1 MKKSKGR
8 ILFEVLN
15 YTGMIGLAILCILP
29 IIHVAAVSFSAKAP
43 AIAGF
48 VKFWPVDFTLKT
60 YEYVFGRQQFLTAL
74 WVSVRRVLAGLPI
87 NMLLVILT
95 AYPLSKTREEFRGRA
110 FFSWFFIITMYINGG
125 LIPTFMVVRYTGL
138 IDSFWALIIPNALNI
153 FNMLIVMNYMRNSI
167 PREVE
172 ESAIVD
178 GAGYWRTLAQIVLPL
193 STPVLATVGLFFTI
207 HHWNAWFDGI
217 LYMNKTE
224 HYPLQSYLRSI
235 VMEIDSSMMEVIDDA
250 LFEALSD
257 KTSKCA
263 QIIMSIIPIVL
274 VYPFAQ
280 RYFISGITLGSV
292 KG

>member
-1 MKKSKGR
+1 MKKSRGR
-8 ILFEVLN
+8 ILFEVFN
-15 YTGMIGLAILCILP
+15 YTFLILLAVFCVLP
-29 IIHVAAVSFSAKAP
+29 IVHVTAVSFSAKAP

-74 WVSVRRVLAGLPI
+74 WVSVRRVLAGLPL
-87 NMLLVILT
+87 NMLLAVLT
-95 AYPLSKTREEFRGRA
+95 AYPLSKTKNEFRARS
-110 FFSWFFIITMYINGG
+110 FFAWFFIVTMYINGG

-138 IDSFWALIIPNALNI
+138 IDSFWALIVPGALNI
-153 FNMLIVMNYMRNSI
+153 FNMLIVMNYMRNCI

-178 GAGYWRTLAQIVLPL
+178 GAGYWRTLIRIVLPL
-193 STPVLATVGLFFTI
+193 SMPVLATVGLFFTI
-207 HHWNAWFDGI
+207 NHWNAWFDGI
-217 LYMNKTE
+217 LYMNRTE
-224 HYPLQSYLRSI
+224 NYPLQSYLRSI
-235 VMEIDSSMMEVIDDA
+235 VMEIDSSMMEVVDDS

-263 QIIMSIIPIVL
+263 QIVMSIIPIML

-292 KG
+292 KE

>member
-8 ILFEVLN
+8 ILFEAFN
-15 YTGMIGLAILCILP
+15 YSFLIGLAIVCVLP
-29 IIHVAAVSFSAKAP
+29 ILHVTAVSFSAKAP

-48 VKFWPVDFTLKT
+48 VKFWPVGFTLKT

-74 WVSVRRVLAGLPI
+74 WVSVRRVLAGLPL
-87 NMLLVILT
+87 NMLLAVLT
-95 AYPLSKTREEFRGRA
+95 AYPLSKTKREFSARS
-110 FFSWFFIITMYINGG
+110 FFAWFFIVSMYINGG
-125 LIPTFMVVRYTGL
+125 LIPTFMVVGYTGL

-153 FNMLIVMNYMRNSI
+153 FNMLIVMNYMRNCI

-178 GAGYWRTLAQIVLPL
+178 GAGYWRTLVRIVLPL

-207 HHWNAWFDGI
+207 NHWNAWFDGI

-224 HYPLQSYLRSI
+224 NYPLQSYLRSI
-235 VMEIDSSMMEVIDDA
+235 VMEIDSSMMEVIDDS

-263 QIIMSIIPIVL
+263 QIVMSIIPIIL

-292 KG
+292 KE